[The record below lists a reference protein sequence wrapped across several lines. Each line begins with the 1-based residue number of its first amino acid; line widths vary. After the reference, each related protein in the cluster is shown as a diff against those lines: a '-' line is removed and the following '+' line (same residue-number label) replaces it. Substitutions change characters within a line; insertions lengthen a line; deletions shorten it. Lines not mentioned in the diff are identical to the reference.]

1 MIIKNKKGMV
11 IFDGG
16 LSDLSAA
23 DLSGADLFRA
33 NLSMADLSEA
43 DLSGA
48 DLSMAYLS
56 GANLSRANLS
66 AADLSGADIAF
77 VTNVWGGYFGK
88 HFVFVWRKGDG
99 CIVKIGCLEHPLGEW
114 LENYREIGEH
124 NNYSQED
131 IEVYGNFLRFI
142 EDNFKKEKK
151 MSERA
156 DGISG

>member
-16 LSDLSAA
+16 LSDLSGANLSGA
-23 DLSGADLFRA
+23 DLSGANLFRA
-33 NLSMADLSEA
+33 NLS
-43 DLSGA
+43 GA
-48 DLSMAYLS
+48 DLSAAYLS
-56 GANLSRANLS
+56 GAY
-66 AADLSGADIAF
+66 IAF
-77 VTNVWGGYFGK
+77 VTDVWGGYFGK

-151 MSERA
+151 MPERA

>member
-16 LSDLSAA
+16 LSDLS
-23 DLSGADLFRA
+23 GAY
-33 NLSMADLSEA
+33 
-43 DLSGA
+43 LSGA
-48 DLSMAYLS
+48 DLSRAD
-56 GANLSRANLS
+56 LSRANLS
-66 AADLSGADIAF
+66 GAYLSGADLSRANLSGADIAF
-77 VTNVWGGYFGK
+77 VTDVWGGYFGK

-151 MSERA
+151 MPERA